1 MIEYSACSLKG
12 SERYTNEDCVMV
24 ANRVVSESVINGCV
38 DRGIVAV
45 VCDGVGCSNGG
56 EIASRI
62 VATGFMKFDLVS
74 ASASSLMSYISQLNA
89 EVAQRQNQQ
98 QGTQDMAT
106 TATGIILWEDCYF
119 VFNIGDSRTYEFC
132 NNKLSLLTKD
142 DTVENED
149 SYILKPTYLCKRD
162 ALTRYIG
169 GAGCFCYPR
178 VTRNFVV
185 ERECY
190 FLLCSDGVYNVLSE
204 RDIETVLSGE
214 ESLTEKTKTLLN
226 LATQKGSTDDKSLVL
241 IKCIN

>member
-12 SERYTNEDCVMV
+12 SERYTNEDCVV
-24 ANRVVSESVINGCV
+24 VDNRVVSESVINGSV
-38 DRGIVAV
+38 DKGIAAV

-62 VATGFMKFDLVS
+62 VATGFMNFDLVS
-74 ASASSLMSYISQLNA
+74 TSASSLMSYISKLNS
-89 EVAQRQNQQ
+89 EVLQRQNQQ
-98 QGTQDMAT
+98 EGTQDMAT

-149 SYILKPTYLCKRD
+149 SYILKPTFSCKRD

-169 GAGCFCYPR
+169 GVGCFCYPR
-178 VTRNFVV
+178 VMRSFVV
-185 ERECY
+185 EKECI
-190 FLLCSDGVYNVLSE
+190 FLLCSDGVYSVLSAE
-204 RDIETVLSGE
+204 EIEKALSDE
-214 ESLTEKTKTLLN
+214 ESLEKKTKTLLN
-226 LATQKGSTDDKSLVL
+226 LAIQKGSTDDKSVVL
-241 IKCIN
+241 IKYIY